1 MRQYLY
7 ILGWSTLIMIRGHLL
22 KTHLSVLFIVSCL
35 LVGTANLAR
44 ADILDEVFQIGQAR
58 LDGSKASQTQIDS
71 LSEAARDAFR
81 NYKQTLK
88 EVEGLRVY
96 NTRLE
101 KQIQS
106 QLRRIREIEK
116 ATRNAVVVQRQVPA
130 LTSKMIDSLANFVE
144 LDVPFHIRERRERIQ
159 FLRDNQDKDNI
170 TIAEKFRQVME
181 AYKIENE
188 YGRKIDYYG
197 DSIQIKKKVR
207 EVNILR
213 IGRIALL
220 YQTTDGNLTGAWDV
234 RKKQWVK
241 ISRGSYKSAVTRG
254 LRIARKQAA
263 IELMTVPLPPPQS
276 S

>member
-1 MRQYLY
+1 MTVLEKRF
-7 ILGWSTLIMIRGHLL
+7 LIE
-22 KTHLSVLFIVSCL
+22 TSCVLPVAFALAITTVSFPQAVHADQL
-35 LVGTANLAR
+35 EDVYGVGQERIA
-44 ADILDEVFQIGQAR
+44 QAA
-58 LDGSKASQTQIDS
+58 ASQAEIDG
-71 LSEAARDAFR
+71 LAEAARDAFR

-106 QLRRIREIEK
+106 QIRRIREIEK
-116 ATRNAVVVQRQVPA
+116 ATRNAVIVQRQVPA

-144 LDVPFHIRERRERIQ
+144 LDVPFHINERRERIQ
-159 FLRDNQDKDNI
+159 FLRDNQDRDNI

-181 AYKIENE
+181 AYKIEHE
-188 YGRKIDYYG
+188 YGRKIDHYS
-197 DSIQIKKKVR
+197 DTILIKKKQR
-207 EVNILR
+207 EVNLLR

-220 YQTTDGNLTGAWDV
+220 YQTTDGNLTGAWDT
-234 RKKQWVK
+234 RDKKWVK
-241 ISRGSYKSAVTRG
+241 IGRGAYRDAVKRG

-263 IELMTVPLPPPQS
+263 IELMKVPLTPPES

>member
-1 MRQYLY
+1 MRTKAGL
-7 ILGWSTLIMIRGHLL
+7 LGT
-22 KTHLSVLFIVSCL
+22 CL
-35 LVGTANLAR
+35 LFSAVVLTAVVVR
-44 ADILDEVFQIGQAR
+44 ADILDDVFSVGQAR
-58 LDGSKASQTQIDS
+58 IDASVASQKVVDS
-71 LSEAARDAFR
+71 LSESARDAFR
-81 NYKQTLK
+81 DYKQTLK
-88 EVEGLRVY
+88 EIEGLRVY

-116 ATRNAVVVQRQVPA
+116 ATRNATIVQRQVPA
-130 LTSKMIDSLANFVE
+130 LTSNMIDGLGHFVE
-144 LDVPFHIRERRERIQ
+144 LDVPFHIGERRQRIQ
-159 FLRDNQDKDNI
+159 FLRDNQDRDNV

-197 DSIQIKKKVR
+197 DSILIKGQVR
-207 EVNILR
+207 EVNVLR

-220 YQTTDGNLTGAWDV
+220 YQTTDGDLTGAWDS
-234 RKKQWVK
+234 RAKSWVK
-241 ISRGSYKSAVTRG
+241 ISRGAYRNAVTRG

-263 IELMTVPLPPPQS
+263 IELMKVPLPPPTGTS